1 MSQENSMTQIEALRW
16 KGVREFRAEPT
27 KEFYIN
33 RAGRKVAVTI
43 GVDYVNTVGSG
54 RMKLDEWYAEMD
66 AAVVA
71 AGQTDLLKSIEDHV
85 RNHCFWLKGPEVRQ
99 YALECLSGENY
110 LARDGFSINEEKIEL
125 DPEDLQH
132 HAEPRRDPAEEY
144 IPASGQDQGETRKQR
159 KADGYEL

>member
-1 MSQENSMTQIEALRW
+1 MTQIESLRW

-33 RAGRKVAVTI
+33 RVGRKVAVTK
-43 GVDYVNTVGSG
+43 GVDYINTVGSG
-54 RMKLDEWYAEMD
+54 RMTLDEWYAEMD

-110 LARDGFSINEEKIEL
+110 LAWDDFSINEEKIEL
-125 DPEDLQH
+125 DPEDREH
-132 HAEPRRDPAEEY
+132 HTAARRDPAEEY
-144 IPASGQDQGETRKQR
+144 IQESGQDQGEIRRQR
-159 KADGYEL
+159 KPDGYEL